1 MFDFDLLTPAK
12 KISLCASAAVAYLM
26 LTAFVAS
33 LTESAAN
40 IEWACW
46 LGYYSILGYG
56 VMLVAGG
63 LDLRTNY
70 KDMCRVATCVFAL
83 AGVVGLV
90 SATQLFPMIMFILA
104 FITSA
109 GVVVLDSLN
118 EQKINILYSIICL
131 AFLMLMIFWI
141 LIVAGSTK
149 ATVVLMAFDFPT
161 AIFAIAAGYNCYLI
175 LKD

>member
-70 KDMCRVATCVFAL
+70 KDMCPGRRRRFGFRNAAVSDDYVHS
-83 AGVVGLV
+83 GLHHFRRRRRPRLPERAENQH
-90 SATQLFPMIMFILA
+90 SLFDYLSGIPDAHDL
-104 FITSA
+104 
-109 GVVVLDSLN
+109 LDPHCRGFHQGDGRTDGL
-118 EQKINILYSIICL
+118 
-131 AFLMLMIFWI
+131 
-141 LIVAGSTK
+141 
-149 ATVVLMAFDFPT
+149 
-161 AIFAIAAGYNCYLI
+161 
-175 LKD
+175 